1 LDSATNVSVIILT
14 YNETENIAR
23 AIQNTVE
30 WAKEVVV
37 LDSFSEDNT
46 TIIAKSLGAKV
57 FQRKF
62 DNYASQRNYAIQE
75 IKLENEWVFFLDA
88 DEYLSD
94 ELKEEISSELKKPLA
109 DGYYIKRRYYFNGK
123 WIRWGG
129 YYPTWILR
137 LFKKDVGLFQREIN
151 EHIVLQGKTAKLKH
165 YFVDDNQK
173 PMRFWWQKHI
183 DYAQKEALSLFQDNS
198 NEIQVNL
205 WGSQAERKLWIR
217 YRIWNKL
224 PVYIR
229 PFIYFF
235 YRYFLRLGFL
245 DGFVF
250 HFYHGLV
257 YYLIIDSFYLELK
270 GKRK

>member
-1 LDSATNVSVIILT
+1 MDSATNVSVIILT

-94 ELKEEISSELKKPLA
+94 ELKEEISSELK
-109 DGYYIKRRYYFNGK
+109 
-123 WIRWGG
+123 
-129 YYPTWILR
+129 
-137 LFKKDVGLFQREIN
+137 
-151 EHIVLQGKTAKLKH
+151 
-165 YFVDDNQK
+165 
-173 PMRFWWQKHI
+173 
-183 DYAQKEALSLFQDNS
+183 
-198 NEIQVNL
+198 NL
-205 WGSQAERKLWIR
+205 
-217 YRIWNKL
+217 
-224 PVYIR
+224 
-229 PFIYFF
+229 
-235 YRYFLRLGFL
+235 
-245 DGFVF
+245 
-250 HFYHGLV
+250 
-257 YYLIIDSFYLELK
+257 
-270 GKRK
+270 